1 MVVLDV
7 TRVKLVDRDAVEFLL
22 TATEFRLSR
31 EIRKDSARG
40 RGDSRALTSPPHVDC
55 AANESRCRRQ
65 SASSP
70 LDEWSALGLDVVSKF
85 SPSRSASVIA
95 EMRTTGRY
103 FMQL

>member
-40 RGDSRALTSPPHVDC
+40 RGDS
-55 AANESRCRRQ
+55 ESAHQSSTCR
-65 SASSP
+65 
-70 LDEWSALGLDVVSKF
+70 L
-85 SPSRSASVIA
+85 RS
-95 EMRTTGRY
+95 
-103 FMQL
+103 Q